1 MKVEN
6 TLSSMESGHENRW
19 SLELLAEASTLT
31 PTTAQKA
38 PTNSHRRRMCDAFW
52 GHRQQTWQN
61 SVRDNLLFVE
71 VVPALET
78 VVGHEP
84 GEKLHPRRA

>member
-1 MKVEN
+1 M
-6 TLSSMESGHENRW
+6 R
-19 SLELLAEASTLT
+19 
-31 PTTAQKA
+31 
-38 PTNSHRRRMCDAFW
+38 FW